1 MKIIELKNISKYF
14 GPELILDD
22 ISFGIFEGD
31 IVGFLGPNGAG
42 KSTTMKILTGLLF
55 PDSGDY
61 LYRKESILSSP
72 GLIKNKIGYLPEFP
86 PIYNYLRVIENLKFF
101 QDIKGVRS
109 GRQQEINRI
118 VDVCGLGEVKNKLAG
133 HLSKGFRQRLGLA
146 IGLLGDPEVIILD
159 EPTVGLDPI
168 QIKETRKLIKHLGKE
183 KTVVL
188 SSHIL
193 GEVSEVCNRVIII
206 NKGRILTEELTENLV
221 KKIRVNSYNIETI
234 AEEKDIIN
242 ELEKME
248 GVSKV
253 KVVDKKADGEI
264 SLIIESSSDQDLRKD
279 LVNLFSRNN
288 WTLLSLSKTEPTL
301 ENIFMDHIKDKEE

>member
-1 MKIIELKNISKYF
+1 MKIIELKNISKHF
-14 GPELILDD
+14 GSDLILDN

-61 LYRKESILSSP
+61 LYRKESALSSP
-72 GLIKNKIGYLPEFP
+72 GLIKNKIGYLPEVP
-86 PIYNYLRVIENLKFF
+86 PIYNYLRVIENLNFF

-109 GRQQEINRI
+109 GRKKELNRI

-146 IGLLGDPEVIILD
+146 IGLLGDPDVLILD

-193 GEVSEVCNRVIII
+193 SEVSEVCNRVIII
-206 NKGRILTEELTENLV
+206 NKGKILTEELTENLV
-221 KKIRVNSYNIETI
+221 KKIHVNSYNVETI

-242 ELEKME
+242 ELEKIE

-253 KVVDKKADGEI
+253 AVVDKKTSGEI
-264 SLIIESSSDQDLRKD
+264 SLIIESNSDLDLRKD
-279 LVNLFSRNN
+279 IVNLFSRNN